1 MARPIVSVGVPVHN
15 GLPHIETTL
24 RACLDDVDGLE
35 VVVSDNAS
43 TDGTSELVRE
53 LAAEDPR
60 LRHEPTDRLVPVLD
74 NFRRCVA
81 LTSGEFFRWN
91 GADDW
96 PGPGLHAAAL
106 AALRSRPDAVGVL
119 ADVQFVDG
127 DGGLGLLHRES
138 LAGADGTSPLGRL
151 HAVVWGL
158 RSSSTLAF
166 TLMRRSALDRTGLL
180 RDIPEASKVLA
191 AELALAGALVDV
203 PDVVLYRTFADEHR
217 DRDHWVWLDPRRN
230 AERRPLA
237 TPRQVRHHLAAVRR
251 ADLSLPQ
258 RVAGWADVLAA
269 LTVRRTA
276 GKVGALRRRVTGAR
290 WEAPV

>member
-1 MARPIVSVGVPVHN
+1 MVRPLVSVGVPVHN
-15 GLPHIETTL
+15 GMPHIEATL

-43 TDGTSELVRE
+43 TDGTSEVVRD
-53 LAAEDPR
+53 LAVDDPR
-60 LRHEPTDRLVPVLD
+60 LRHEPTDDLLPVLD

-96 PGPGLHAAAL
+96 PGPGLQAAAL
-106 AALRSRPDAVGVL
+106 GALRSRPDAVGVVT
-119 ADVQFVDG
+119 DVQFVDG
-127 DGGLGLLHRES
+127 EGRTGLRHREA
-138 LAGADGTSPLGRL
+138 LHGADGDDPLRRL
-151 HAVVWGL
+151 HAVLWGL

-191 AELALAGALVDV
+191 AELALAGALVAV
-203 PDVVLYRTFADEHR
+203 PDVVLFRTFADEHR
-217 DRDHWVWLDPRRN
+217 TRDHWVWLDPRRN
-230 AERRPLA
+230 ADRRPLA
-237 TPRQVRHHLAAVRR
+237 TPRQVRHHLAAVSR
-251 ADLSLPQ
+251 ADLSPARRL
-258 RVAGWADVLAA
+258 AGWADVMAA

-276 GKVGALRRRVTGAR
+276 GKVGAVRRRVTGAR